1 MRISWPRCRDIARWS
16 RGPSGHWLS
25 GDLEKAVR
33 GESAAAVMFWWRLSA
48 ATVRKLRAALGVTR
62 TNNEGTQR
70 LVWHDAIRG
79 AEAVKAREW
88 TEQERAAKRR
98 MNEELNLGRHPWL
111 GYHGPR

>member
-79 AEAVKAREW
+79 AEAVKARAW
-88 TEQERAAKRR
+88 TEEERAARR
-98 MNEELNLGRHPWL
+98 RLNAELNLVRNL
-111 GYHGPR
+111 RQGYHGPR